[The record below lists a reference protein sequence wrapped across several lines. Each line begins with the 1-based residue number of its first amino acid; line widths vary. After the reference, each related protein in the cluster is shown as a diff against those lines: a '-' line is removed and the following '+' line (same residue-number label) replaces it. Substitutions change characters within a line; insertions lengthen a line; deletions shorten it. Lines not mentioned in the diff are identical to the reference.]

1 MKHLCIA
8 VVASMLGAIS
18 IYAADQTWTGKIS
31 DNMCGAKHEASAE
44 HGGKKMSDRDCTLA
58 CVKDHSAKYV
68 FVTGGKVY
76 NVGNQDL
83 AALQEHAGHTV
94 KLTGEMSG
102 DTITVSKIDM
112 PAKK

>member
-1 MKHLCIA
+1 MKYLCIA
-8 VVASMLGAIS
+8 VIASVLGS
-18 IYAADQTWTGKIS
+18 IAANAADQNWTGKIS
-31 DNMCGAKHEASAE
+31 DSMCGAKHNTSAE

-68 FVTGGKVY
+68 FVSGGKVY
-76 NVGNQDL
+76 NVANQDL

-102 DTITVSKIDM
+102 DTITVSKIEM
-112 PAKK
+112 PAK